1 MIFIQ
6 YAIVTRIQK
15 NMPLPP
21 LLLASQSPRRRQL
34 LADAGYTFD
43 TCTADVDEVWPP
55 HLPLTDI
62 PVYLAGLKAQAL
74 RHRSH
79 THLLITADTTV
90 VLEDRVLNKPADAAE
105 AVAMLQL
112 LSGRWHTVVSGVQL
126 THADKQVQ
134 FAVHTRVHFRPLEL
148 EEITT
153 YVQTAAPLD
162 KAGAYGIQDRIGLR
176 GIDRIEGCYYN
187 VMGLPVSQLA
197 QELRNFPL

>member
-1 MIFIQ
+1 L
-6 YAIVTRIQK
+6 V
-15 NMPLPP
+15 
-21 LLLASQSPRRRQL
+21 
-34 LADAGYTFD
+34 
-43 TCTADVDEVWPP
+43 
-55 HLPLTDI
+55 
-62 PVYLAGLKAQAL
+62 
-74 RHRSH
+74 
-79 THLLITADTTV
+79 ITADTTV
-90 VLEDRVLNKPADAAE
+90 LLEDRVLNKPADADE

-126 THADKQVQ
+126 TYAGKQVA
-134 FAVHTRVHFRPLEL
+134 FAVHTRVHFRPLER
-148 EEITT
+148 EEITA